1 MEHFYS
7 VEKNTQ
13 MVLALLKAHGIKRI
27 IASPGGTN
35 VAFVASAQH
44 DPYFEMYSCVDE
56 RSAAYMACGMAAES
70 GEPVVLSCT
79 GATASRNYMPGLT
92 EAYYRKLPVLAVTS
106 SRAEQQLGQLRPQIT
121 NRSIVPTD
129 IFTEHVVA
137 PFVIDNNTERL
148 CRVAI
153 NKAILALT
161 HNGGGPAHIDL
172 HTLSSTDFST
182 KTLPDVC
189 PIYRYSNTEQ
199 IPNLSQ
205 GGIVIFIGSH
215 KAFSQEEVAS
225 IEHFCE
231 QYNAVVLTDHTSN
244 YYGKYSIQSSLILGQ
259 EGYYGGLKN
268 PRLLIHIGEISG
280 DYYSTSITPQEVWRV
295 SEDGEIRD
303 LFGTLTNVFEMSPQT
318 FFEKFVNTSDTNN
331 TSFYKECRK
340 VYEDILKSIP
350 ELPFSNAWI
359 AQQLSKKLPPKS
371 IIHFGILNSL
381 RCWNF
386 FELPND
392 IRSNCNVGG
401 FGIDGSLSSLIG
413 ASQIHPDR
421 LYFAVLGDLGFFYDM
436 NALGNRHVGNNV
448 RILLINNGL
457 GQEFKNPGYVSNY
470 HFEELTD
477 PYIAAKGH
485 YACQSR
491 DLVKHYAEDLGFEY
505 INASDKD
512 EFEQYYSKFVSEDIV
527 QKPMILEV
535 FTNTEDETLALEEI
549 LSIIPK
555 REETLSTGKRIKKAI
570 KEIVPKEKITA
581 LKTLLS

>member
-44 DPYFEMYSCVDE
+44 DPYFEIYSCVDE

-121 NRSIVPTD
+121 NRSVLPDDIVM
-129 IFTEHVVA
+129 EHVVA
-137 PFVIDNNTERL
+137 PFVVDANTERL

-153 NKAILALT
+153 NKAILSLS

-172 HTLSSTDFST
+172 YTLSSTDFSVE
-182 KTLPDVC
+182 TLPDVC
-189 PIYRYSNTEQ
+189 PIHRYSIDDQFPQ
-199 IPNLSQ
+199 IQ
-205 GGIVIFIGSH
+205 HGKIVIFIGSH
-215 KAFSQEEVAS
+215 KVFSQEEVAS
-225 IEHFCE
+225 IERFCE
-231 QYNAVVLTDHTSN
+231 SYNSVVLTDHTSN
-244 YYGKYSIQSSLILGQ
+244 YYGKYSFPSALILGQ
-259 EGYYGGLKN
+259 NEYHGVLRN
-268 PRLLIHIGEISG
+268 PDLLIHIGEISG
-280 DYYSTSITPQEVWRV
+280 DYYTINMNPNEVWRV

-303 LFGTLTNVFEMSPQT
+303 LFGSLTNVFEMPICK
-318 FFEKFVNTSDTNN
+318 FFEKYCCDEIIKENSLYKDCLTEYNT
-331 TSFYKECRK
+331 
-340 VYEDILKSIP
+340 ILQSIP

-359 AQQLSKKLPPKS
+359 AQNLSSRIPQNS
-371 IIHFGILNSL
+371 VIHFGILNSL

-386 FELPND
+386 FELPQSV
-392 IRSNCNVGG
+392 RSDCNVGG
-401 FGIDGSLSSLIG
+401 FGIDGTMSTLIG
-413 ASQIHPDR
+413 ASQIYSNQ
-421 LYFAVLGDLGFFYDM
+421 LYYVVLGDLGFFYDL
-436 NALGNRHVGNNV
+436 NALGNRHIGKNV

-470 HFEELTD
+470 HFETKTD
-477 PYIAAKGH
+477 AYIAAKGH

-491 DLVKHYAEDLGFEY
+491 NLVKHYAEDLGFDY
-505 INASDKD
+505 ISAENKE
-512 EFEQYYSKFVSEDIV
+512 EFITNSVKFISEEIDR
-527 QKPMILEV
+527 PILFEI
-535 FTNTEDETLALEEI
+535 FTNTD
-549 LSIIPK
+549 
-555 REETLSTGKRIKKAI
+555 EETKALDDILNVIPPTEQSLSTSKRIKKAI
-570 KEIVPKEKITA
+570 KSILPEQKISA
-581 LKTLLS
+581 IKTLLS

>member
-44 DPYFEMYSCVDE
+44 DPYFEIYSCVDE

-121 NRSIVPTD
+121 NRSVLPEDIVM
-129 IFTEHVVA
+129 EHVVA
-137 PFVIDNNTERL
+137 PFVVDANTERL

-153 NKAILALT
+153 NKAILSLS

-172 HTLSSTDFST
+172 HTLSSTEFSVE
-182 KTLPDVC
+182 TLPNVC
-189 PIYRYSNTEQ
+189 PIYRYTKAEQ
-199 IPNLSQ
+199 LPNLPQ
-205 GGIVIFIGSH
+205 GKVVIFIGSH
-215 KAFSQEEVAS
+215 KVFSQEEVTV
-225 IEHFCE
+225 IEQFCE
-231 QYNAVVLTDHTSN
+231 RHDSVVLTDHTSN
-244 YYGKYSIQSSLILGQ
+244 YYGMYSLPSSLILGQ
-259 EGYYGGLKN
+259 NEYHGILRY
-268 PRLLIHIGEISG
+268 PDLLIHIGEISG
-280 DYYSTSITPQEVWRV
+280 DYYTTNMAPGEVWRV

-303 LFGTLTNVFEMSPQT
+303 LFGSLTNVFEMSVLSFFKQYSSEEKKDNAA
-318 FFEKFVNTSDTNN
+318 FFESCLDEYSN
-331 TSFYKECRK
+331 
-340 VYEDILKSIP
+340 ILQSIP

-359 AQQLSKKLPPKS
+359 AQKMSAKIPTNS
-371 IIHFGILNSL
+371 VIHFGILNSL

-386 FELPND
+386 FKLPQGV
-392 IRSNCNVGG
+392 RSDCNVGG
-401 FGIDGSLSSLIG
+401 FGIDGTMSTLVG
-413 ASQIHPDR
+413 ASQIHQNQ
-421 LYFAVLGDLGFFYDM
+421 LYIAVLGDLGFFYDL
-436 NALGNRHVGNNV
+436 NALGNRHIGNNV

-470 HFEELTD
+470 HFGTKTD
-477 PYIAAKGH
+477 AYIAAKGH
-485 YACQSR
+485 FACQSR
-491 DLVKHYAEDLGFEY
+491 DLVKHYAEDLGFNY
-505 INASDKD
+505 ISAANKE
-512 EFEQYYSKFVSEDIV
+512 EFEANSAEFVSPEINR
-527 QKPMILEV
+527 PILFEI
-535 FTNTEDETLALEEI
+535 FTNTDEETKALEDI
-549 LSIIPK
+549 LTIIPCT
-555 REETLSTGKRIKKAI
+555 EQELSTSKKIKKAI
-570 KEIVPKEKITA
+570 KGIIPQEKISA